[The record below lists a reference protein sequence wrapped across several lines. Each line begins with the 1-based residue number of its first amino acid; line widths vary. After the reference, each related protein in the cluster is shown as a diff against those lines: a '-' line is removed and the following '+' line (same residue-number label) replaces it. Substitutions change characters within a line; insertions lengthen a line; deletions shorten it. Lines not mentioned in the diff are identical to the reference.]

1 MILAENSSFQK
12 VSLFCFLI
20 AIQMFFK
27 RTNLRPTTTRREVKT
42 SNRRATVLASS
53 SSTSTTKAE
62 ESKSTLTNGERLMTR
77 GQKAKAA
84 DKIENSGI
92 YQHSI
97 EKKTNKF
104 L

>member
-1 MILAENSSFQK
+1 MSS
-12 VSLFCFLI
+12 
-20 AIQMFFK
+20 
-27 RTNLRPTTTRREVKT
+27 
-42 SNRRATVLASS
+42 RRATVLASS
-53 SSTSTTKAE
+53 STTKVE
-62 ESKSTLTNGERLMTR
+62 ESKSTQQTSSSSTNGERLMTR

-97 EKKTNKF
+97 EQTKNKF

>member
-1 MILAENSSFQK
+1 M
-12 VSLFCFLI
+12 
-20 AIQMFFK
+20 
-27 RTNLRPTTTRREVKT
+27 

-53 SSTSTTKAE
+53 STTKVE
-62 ESKSTLTNGERLMTR
+62 ESKSTQQTSSSTNGERLMTR

-97 EKKTNKF
+97 DQ
-104 L
+104 